1 MTYRLVRALG
11 STDTKAPRGQ
21 PGRLCQCVEL
31 LPGVAGAHF
40 AVSVSACR
48 RGFQWV
54 LRRLAEGLS
63 DGPAGK
69 LVIDTPTADGCRC
82 LTEIS
87 RDYLTHEML
96 SEELVSSLL
105 YTPVRGLS
113 HNYWFANLI

>member
-11 STDTKAPRGQ
+11 STDTSGPLDQ

-31 LPGVAGAHF
+31 LADVAGAHF
-40 AVSVSACR
+40 AVSVSACH

-54 LRRLAEGLS
+54 LGRLAEGLI
-63 DGPAGK
+63 DGPAEK

-87 RDYLTHEML
+87 REYLTHEIL
-96 SEELVSSLL
+96 SEQVVSSLL

-113 HNYWFANLI
+113 HNYWFAHLI